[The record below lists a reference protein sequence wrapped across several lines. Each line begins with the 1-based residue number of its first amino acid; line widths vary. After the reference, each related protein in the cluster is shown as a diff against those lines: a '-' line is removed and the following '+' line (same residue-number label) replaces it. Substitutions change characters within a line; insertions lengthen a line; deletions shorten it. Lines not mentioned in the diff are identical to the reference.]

1 MKSKYDRP
9 SLKLEFFESD
19 TDEVQEFLRWKFG
32 EKLAKSNMKNKCKWR
47 MKEKQEHK
55 ARIVEKAIQKNAEK
69 QIKDLQVPLD
79 ELMKWKKTILQ
90 LLLLQVSKYVK
101 DSKSEDWTLNDVD
114 VANAEKILRM
124 FKTELWEPN
133 TIWANYNMNA
143 NKVEWLTDE
152 ESEALDVLF
161 SQKIKKPKKSNN

>member
-9 SLKLEFFESD
+9 ALKLEFIESKY
-19 TDEVQEFLRWKFG
+19 DEVESFFQDKF
-32 EKLAKSNMKNKCKWR
+32 KTKTDWSIRKNTKWR
-47 MKEKQEHK
+47 TKEKQDMK
-55 ARIVEKAIQKNAEK
+55 AKIVEDAIKENAQKQVKEL
-69 QIKDLQVPLD
+69 QIPLED
-79 ELMKWKKTILQ
+79 LMKWKKTILQ

-161 SQKIKKPKKSNN
+161 SQKITKPKKSTE